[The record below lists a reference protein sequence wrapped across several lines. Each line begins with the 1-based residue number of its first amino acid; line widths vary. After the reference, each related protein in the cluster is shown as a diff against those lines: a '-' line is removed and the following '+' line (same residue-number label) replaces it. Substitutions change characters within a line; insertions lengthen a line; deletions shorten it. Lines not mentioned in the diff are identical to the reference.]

1 MADVKELAFLVLGPL
16 EIVAGERV
24 LQVSAPRQRA
34 LLASLVLRANQP
46 VPVERLVG
54 ELWGDDPPDKARVAL
69 RMAVVRLR
77 RLLAAAGPDGGQGA
91 RLVTRAGG
99 YLLQIEPDQVDAF
112 RFERMTAEGRA
123 VLAAGDAREAARRLR
138 AALALWR
145 GSALAGVLST
155 TVVAAE
161 AERLELLRLDALEDR
176 LDAELACGRHVE
188 VLTELE
194 SLVGEHPLR
203 ERLWGQLMV
212 ALYRSGRQ
220 AQALGAY
227 QQLRRRLVDELGI
240 EPGRQLAR
248 LHQAVLRHDPELQ
261 PPGTVAGGGTAGAP
275 ASAPGHGPVPPDQ
288 LPADL
293 TDFVGRED
301 DLARLERMAAAGGA
315 APAVVISAIDG
326 MSGIGKSALAIRAAH
341 RLAPRFPD
349 GRLYVNLQGATPG
362 LPPLAP
368 LEVLGR
374 FLRALGVA
382 ADEIPAEVAE
392 AAAVFRSTVAGRRL
406 LVVLDNAADAAQ
418 VTPLLP
424 GAPGCGVLVTS
435 RRVLT
440 SLDGAV
446 HLHLDVLAPG
456 EATALLGRIAGERR
470 VAGEPEA
477 AASVARLCGFL
488 PLALRV
494 AGARLAARPGW
505 PLRALADQ
513 LADERSRLAELEAAE
528 RGVRASLA
536 VSYEQLRSSGDAIDR
551 AAAGAFGLLG
561 VPDVADISVPAVARL
576 LDRDEPAARG
586 LLERLVDAQL
596 LETSAVGRYRF
607 HDLVRLYARERAA
620 ATEPE
625 SGRDDAVCRLL
636 RWYLATVRR
645 ATLLARPTDADHLIA
660 ADDALALPLEGRDD
674 ALRWF
679 DAERANLL
687 ATVRQAAAMPGCAP
701 LYVALVA
708 ALPRLSHRDGYNR
721 EWERIY
727 ELALPVARELGDPR
741 PEAEVVA
748 ELAFLRYT
756 VGDPDG
762 SIRYGEE
769 AVVAYRAAGDLTGEA
784 RCLNNLGAAYSRMGR
799 NAEAAQRLEQTL
811 AIARRRGRRR
821 TEAYALANLAA
832 AYRQMGHLDEVVSL
846 DVTAVTIFRELGDRQ
861 GEADAA
867 DDLALSY
874 RAVGRCDE
882 ALTAHHQA
890 IAIARDLADRP
901 REGSFLAGLGTTLLD
916 RGDADAAVGVLEQA
930 LEIMVRIGDRFG
942 EVRARRDLGGALH
955 ALGDHAGARRC
966 WQEAL
971 VICQALRVPEADQLR
986 ARLSALSAETPA
998 PAGNER
1004 DLLVSGETPAR
1015 R

>member
-1 MADVKELAFLVLGPL
+1 
-16 EIVAGERV
+16 VA
-24 LQVSAPRQRA
+24 
-34 LLASLVLRANQP
+34 
-46 VPVERLVG
+46 
-54 ELWGDDPPDKARVAL
+54 
-69 RMAVVRLR
+69 
-77 RLLAAAGPDGGQGA
+77 
-91 RLVTRAGG
+91 
-99 YLLQIEPDQVDAF
+99 
-112 RFERMTAEGRA
+112 
-123 VLAAGDAREAARRLR
+123 
-138 AALALWR
+138 
-145 GSALAGVLST
+145 GSALAGVLAT

-161 AERLELLRLDALEDR
+161 AERLELLRVDALEDR
-176 LDAELACGRHVE
+176 LDAELVCGRHVE

-194 SLVGEHPLR
+194 ALVGEHPLR

-212 ALYRSGRQ
+212 ARYRSGRQ
-220 AQALGAY
+220 AEALEAY

-240 EPGRQLAR
+240 EPGPELSR
-248 LHQAVLRHDPELQ
+248 LHRAVLRHDPELQ
-261 PPGTVAGGGTAGAP
+261 PPGAMAGGGTAQAP
-275 ASAPGHGPVPPDQ
+275 VTAPGHGPVAPPTQ

-293 TDFVGRED
+293 TDFIGREG
-301 DLARLERMAAAGGA
+301 DLARLERVAGAGGA

-341 RLAPRFPD
+341 RLASRFP
-349 GRLYVNLQGATPG
+349 GGQLYVNLQGATAG
-362 LPPLAP
+362 LAPLAP

-382 ADEIPAEVAE
+382 GDEIPAEVAE
-392 AAAVFRSTVAGRRL
+392 AAAVFRSAVAGRRL

-418 VTPLLP
+418 VAPLLP

-456 EATALLGRIAGERR
+456 EATALLGRIAGERC

-513 LADERSRLAELEAAE
+513 LADERSRLAELEVTE

-551 AAAGAFGLLG
+551 AAADAFGLLG

-576 LDRDEPAARG
+576 LDREEPASQA

-607 HDLVRLYARERAA
+607 HDLVRLYAREHAA

-625 SGRDDAVCRLL
+625 SRRDDAVCRLL
-636 RWYLATVRR
+636 RWYLATARR
-645 ATLLARPTDADHLIA
+645 ATLLLRPTDADLLTA
-660 ADDALALPLEGRDD
+660 AEDALALPLEGRDD
-674 ALRWF
+674 AVRWF
-679 DAERANLL
+679 EAERANLL
-687 ATVRQAAAMPGCAP
+687 AAIRQAAGMQGCAS
-701 LYVALVA
+701 LYIALVG
-708 ALPRLSHRDGYNR
+708 ALPRLFHRNGYSQ
-721 EWERIY
+721 EWERVC
-727 ELALPVARELGDPR
+727 ELALPVARDLREPR
-741 PEAEVVA
+741 AEAEILA
-748 ELAFLRYT
+748 ELAFLCYT

-769 AVVAYRAAGDLTGEA
+769 AVVAYRAAEDLAGEA

-799 NAEAAQRLEQTL
+799 RAEAAQRLEQTL

-832 AYRQMGHLDEVVSL
+832 AYREMGRLDSVVDL
-846 DVTAVTIFRELGDRQ
+846 DATAVAIFRELGDRQ

-874 RAVGRCDE
+874 RAVGSCDE
-882 ALTAHHQA
+882 ALAAHHQA
-890 IAIARDLADRP
+890 LAIARDLADRP
-901 REGSFLAGLGTTLLD
+901 REGGFLVGLGTTLLH
-916 RGDADAAVGVLEQA
+916 RGDAHAAVGVLEQA

-955 ALGDHAGARRC
+955 TLGDHEEARRC

-971 VICQALRVPEADQLR
+971 AICEALRVPETDQLR
-986 ARLSALSAETPA
+986 ARLSALSVQTPA
-998 PAGNER
+998 PAGGER
-1004 DLLVSGETPAR
+1004 DLLVPGETPAR